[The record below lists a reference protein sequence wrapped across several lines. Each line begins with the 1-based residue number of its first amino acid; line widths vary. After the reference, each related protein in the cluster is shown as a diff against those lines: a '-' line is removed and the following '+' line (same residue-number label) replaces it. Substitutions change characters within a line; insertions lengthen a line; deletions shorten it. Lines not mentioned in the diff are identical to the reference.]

1 MAVTPLFNASKDELL
16 KRVRMDT
23 ASASVQVAI
32 DGIIQEV
39 RLGFFSKLTKERAT
53 QIAAYELVDNPTD
66 DDQIIRVE
74 AAVAEANWVA
84 YLIAGRFPMYMLDGT
99 VVARQNWNDEPLT
112 RDSAAIATY
121 RRELKAQVDSAIAS
135 MTDPVVE
142 NGGGVKCSLN
152 GSPEPYLNS
161 ENFPGL
167 SNGYGSAITGRI

>member
-1 MAVTPLFNASKDELL
+1 MAVIPLFNASKDALL

-39 RLGFFSKLTKERAT
+39 RLGFFFKLTKERVI
-53 QIAAYELVDNPTD
+53 QVAAYDLVDNPTD

-99 VVARQNWNDEPLT
+99 IVARQNWNDEPLT
-112 RDSAAIATY
+112 RDSAAISSY
-121 RRELKAQVDSAIAS
+121 RKELKAQVDGAIAKLAV
-135 MTDPVVE
+135 PVDE
-142 NGGGVKCSLN
+142 NGGDVKCSLN
-152 GSPEPYLNS
+152 GSSEPYLNS

-167 SNGYGSAITGRI
+167 STGYGTATTGRF

>member
-1 MAVTPLFNASKDELL
+1 MAVTPLFNASKDDLL

-39 RLGFFSKLTKERAT
+39 RLGFFSKLTKERAI
-53 QIAAYELVDNPTD
+53 QIAAYDLVDNPVD
-66 DDQIIRVE
+66 DEQITRVE

-84 YLIAGRFPMYMLDGT
+84 YLIAGRFPMYLLDGT
-99 VVARQNWNDEPLT
+99 ISARQNWNDEPLT
-112 RDSAAIATY
+112 RDGTAISAY
-121 RRELKAQVDSAIAS
+121 RKELKAQVDNAIAGLS
-135 MTDPVVE
+135 IPPDE
-142 NGGGVKCSLN
+142 NGGDVKCSLN

-167 SNGYGSAITGRI
+167 STGYGTAVSGRL